1 MKKIVSMVCMMAAG
15 MLLAD
20 AANNSTPVMVSL
32 LTPVQANFAGERLYG
47 AQAGLFNWNDNAAT
61 SWDRRSVGAQV
72 GILNYADSFCGLQD
86 GFVNIS
92 GGSFM
97 GLQSSLVNF
106 ADDVF
111 GLQCGYYVIF
121 GVNVASGS
129 VRGCQIGLVNYAN
142 RMDRGCQ
149 IGIVNI
155 ISQNGWLPVLPI
167 LNGSF

>member
-1 MKKIVSMVCMMAAG
+1 
-15 MLLAD
+15 
-20 AANNSTPVMVSL
+20 
-32 LTPVQANFAGERLYG
+32 
-47 AQAGLFNWNDNAAT
+47 
-61 SWDRRSVGAQV
+61 
-72 GILNYADSFCGLQD
+72 
-86 GFVNIS
+86 
-92 GGSFM
+92 M

-106 ADDVF
+106 ADDVY
-111 GLQCGYYVIF
+111 GLQCGFYLIF